1 VRAKLVFVG
10 VVIVAIA
17 AAYVVGFWPERGR
30 RLESEAQTAQVQTQL
45 AAAEARL
52 RAGQLLGRVLTVKEL
67 TARQDYGV
75 ALERS
80 SALFDAIRQEAAQTP
95 DPRLRE
101 TLTAVLGRR
110 DAITAGLAKA
120 DPATA
125 DALHEAELQLRT
137 ALDYEMPP
145 SPATGP

>member
-1 VRAKLVFVG
+1 MRTKLVFLA
-10 VVIVAIA
+10 VVIVAMA
-17 AAYVVGFWPERGR
+17 AAYVVGFWPERSR
-30 RLESEAQTAQVQTQL
+30 RLDTEARAEEVQTQL
-45 AAAEARL
+45 GAAEAHL
-52 RAGQLLGRVLTVKEL
+52 RTAQLLGRVLTVKEL

-80 SALFDAIRQEAAQTP
+80 SALFDAVRQEAAQIP

-101 TLTAVLGRR
+101 TLTTVLGRR
-110 DAITAGLAKA
+110 DAITTGLAKA

-125 DALHEAELQLRT
+125 DLLHEIELQLRA

>member
-1 VRAKLVFVG
+1 MRVKLVMAG
-10 VVIVAIA
+10 VVIAAVA
-17 AAYVVGFWPERGR
+17 AAYVAGLWPERER
-30 RLESEAQTAQVQTQL
+30 RLESEARAEQFQARLV
-45 AAAEARL
+45 AAEARL

-80 SALFDAIRQEAAQTP
+80 SALFDAIRQEAGQAS
-95 DPRLRE
+95 DARLRE

-110 DAITAGLAKA
+110 DAITAALAKA
-120 DPATA
+120 DPATVGV
-125 DALHEAELQLRT
+125 LQEVELQLRG